1 MFDAASRYLLFPL
14 KRAVTDALLPQLE
27 TATPADLCGWLL
39 LADKYVH
46 ACHAS
51 NSTSSILLHRKLDII
66 KPDMTATNVVSN
78 LWQIWS
84 LEASGALLRR
94 HGSEL

>member
-1 MFDAASRYLLFPL
+1 VFDAASRYLLFPL

-46 ACHAS
+46 S
-51 NSTSSILLHRKLDII
+51 STSIHI
-66 KPDMTATNVVSN
+66 
-78 LWQIWS
+78 S
-84 LEASGALLRR
+84 LCA
-94 HGSEL
+94 

>member
-46 ACHAS
+46 ASYQFRLYHLTVCAKIIG
-51 NSTSSILLHRKLDII
+51 STTCII
-66 KPDMTATNVVSN
+66 
-78 LWQIWS
+78 
-84 LEASGALLRR
+84 E
-94 HGSEL
+94 